1 MPILGLVY
9 CRQFFGWDSK
19 IAGGNFSGTTY
30 LPLSVTKF
38 RAEFLYEKR
47 IFLSPTSQGVF
58 FFLFSF
64 SQVPLRHNLI
74 LPVLVILTKIE

>member
-47 IFLSPTSQGVF
+47 IF
-58 FFLFSF
+58 
-64 SQVPLRHNLI
+64 
-74 LPVLVILTKIE
+74 